1 MDKADSCRRAASDAV
16 ADVEPPRLSGL
27 VDAVLDEASMVP
39 GALTIESATIHAP
52 AGDADE
58 RTTETTDTA
67 DTTDTASAT
76 ETPAGVDSEALHTHA
91 AGVQLIYEGLRLTRT
106 LAHEEP
112 WERPTTAD
120 EVSDGMDPAT
130 ADLAILAADILVAR
144 GFYLLAHT
152 DAAEKAVQTVQ
163 AFGHDQ
169 TRRTELATRSPAAAS
184 DGGTPVSEANVAC
197 ELEADTGDID
207 TDGGTGTD
215 IETNTNAHPPSPTTL
230 DTNLERDIIEL
241 AVRTGAAAVDETSS
255 PQVLEHV
262 DTLAARLTTTAPPAF
277 PPVETCQFTL
287 DPTATDHS
295 PEECPTDHITPA
307 TDP

>member
-27 VDAVLDEASMVP
+27 VNAVLDEASMVP
-39 GALTIESATIHAP
+39 GALTIESATIHAS
-52 AGDADE
+52 AGGAE
-58 RTTETTDTA
+58 ESTTDTTS
-67 DTTDTASAT
+67 TTDT
-76 ETPAGVDSEALHTHA
+76 PHGVDSEALLTHA

-106 LAHEEP
+106 LAHDEP
-112 WERPTTAD
+112 WEQPATPD
-120 EVSDGMDPAT
+120 KVSDSMDAAT

-169 TRRTELATRSPAAAS
+169 TRRTELATRTPAAAS
-184 DGGTPVSEANVAC
+184 DGGTPVDDVNVAC
-197 ELEADTGDID
+197 DLETNTANINADGGADTNTDID
-207 TDGGTGTD
+207 TTSS
-215 IETNTNAHPPSPTTL
+215 APSPTTL
-230 DTNLERDIIEL
+230 DANLERDIIEL
-241 AVRTGAAAVDETSS
+241 AVRTGAAAVGESSTSR
-255 PQVLEHV
+255 VLERGNIL
-262 DTLAARLTTTAPPAF
+262 TARLTTTVPPTF
-277 PPVETCQFTL
+277 PPVDTCQFTL
-287 DPTATDHS
+287 DPSATDHS